1 MLAAAAYG
9 LFNIVKESIQKKANV
24 NYQDKDIV
32 SYYLIIINDCLLVID
47 SFVVIN
53 LMITSLWI
61 QYNIF
66 IINHIMLSVSEV
78 NILIVIKILWS
89 YTDMMS

>member
-1 MLAAAAYG
+1 MLAAADRG
-9 LFNIVKESIQKKANV
+9 LINIVKEGIQRKANV
-24 NYQDKDIV
+24 NYQNKEV
-32 SYYLIIINDCLLVID
+32 SYYFIIINDCLLVID

-66 IINHIMLSVSEV
+66 MISHIILSV
-78 NILIVIKILWS
+78 
-89 YTDMMS
+89 M

>member
-9 LFNIVKESIQKKANV
+9 LFNIVKESIQRKANV
-24 NYQDKDIV
+24 NYQNKIV
-32 SYYLIIINDCLLVID
+32 SYYFIIINDCLLVID

-66 IINHIMLSVSEV
+66 MISHIILSV
-78 NILIVIKILWS
+78 
-89 YTDMMS
+89 M

>member
-1 MLAAAAYG
+1 MLAAAATG
-9 LFNIVKESIQKKANV
+9 LINIVKESIQWQANV
-24 NYQDKDIV
+24 NYQNKEV
-32 SYYLIIINDCLLVID
+32 SYYFIIINDSLLVID

-66 IINHIMLSVSEV
+66 MISHIILSV
-78 NILIVIKILWS
+78 
-89 YTDMMS
+89 M

>member
-1 MLAAAAYG
+1 MLAAADRG
-9 LFNIVKESIQKKANV
+9 LINIVKESIQRKANV
-24 NYQDKDIV
+24 NYQNKEV
-32 SYYLIIINDCLLVID
+32 SYYFIIINDCLLVID

-66 IINHIMLSVSEV
+66 MISHIILSV
-78 NILIVIKILWS
+78 
-89 YTDMMS
+89 M

>member
-32 SYYLIIINDCLLVID
+32 SYYLIIINNCLLVID

-53 LMITSLWI
+53 LMITSL
-61 QYNIF
+61 
-66 IINHIMLSVSEV
+66 
-78 NILIVIKILWS
+78 
-89 YTDMMS
+89 

>member
-9 LFNIVKESIQKKANV
+9 LFNIINDCIQKKANV
-24 NYQDKDIV
+24 NYQDNEV
-32 SYYLIIINDCLLVID
+32 SYYLIIINDCLIVID

-66 IINHIMLSVSEV
+66 MISHIILSV
-78 NILIVIKILWS
+78 
-89 YTDMMS
+89 M